1 MHFFILTIIN
11 LCDIIILM
19 KKYKSKV
26 LNLYRKQKFLNL
38 LSVKLLLP
46 ITALFLAVMTIT
58 GITIAIGLKNFSLG
72 GLFAGLGLSVS
83 IASLVYILVNADDDY
98 FFKTKLKNLSQDME
112 KAKEENLFETQIYK
126 ELQFLTQQKDDY
138 KETKSLVQE
147 LIAKLKQQK
156 ENSSENNED
165 IEQLKQERL
174 NLVKQKTMIKQQEKE
189 IFKLE
194 KQYTNKNKRIQQLN
208 PDLDVE
214 YLGCEK

>member
-1 MHFFILTIIN
+1 M
-11 LCDIIILM
+11 
-19 KKYKSKV
+19 
-26 LNLYRKQKFLNL
+26 
-38 LSVKLLLP
+38 
-46 ITALFLAVMTIT
+46 
-58 GITIAIGLKNFSLG
+58 
-72 GLFAGLGLSVS
+72 
-83 IASLVYILVNADDDY
+83 
-98 FFKTKLKNLSQDME
+98 
-112 KAKEENLFETQIYK
+112 
-126 ELQFLTQQKDDY
+126 
-138 KETKSLVQE
+138 QE
-147 LIAKLKQQK
+147 LIAKLKLQK

>member
-1 MHFFILTIIN
+1 
-11 LCDIIILM
+11 M
-19 KKYKSKV
+19 KNNKKSKV
-26 LNLYRKQKFLNL
+26 LKLYNKQKILKL
-38 LSVKLLLP
+38 LSVRYLLP
-46 ITALFLAVMTIT
+46 ITALFLLVMGVA
-58 GITIAIGLKNFSLG
+58 GITTAIVLKNFSLG

-147 LIAKLKQQK
+147 LIAKLKLQK